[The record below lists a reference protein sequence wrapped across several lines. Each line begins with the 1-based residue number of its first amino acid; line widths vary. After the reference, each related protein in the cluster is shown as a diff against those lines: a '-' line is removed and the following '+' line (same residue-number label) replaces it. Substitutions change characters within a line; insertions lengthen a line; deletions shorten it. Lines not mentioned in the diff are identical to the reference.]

1 MRFIDCTIDANA
13 KIPRP
18 VEAGGKSNGE
28 PLDAVRE
35 IISSVRNDGDAALL
49 KLTER
54 LDGVTLKSLRVT
66 EKQIREAREKV
77 SKPVEAALI
86 EAARRITVF
95 ATRQS
100 IKPWSETIGG
110 GLIGEAVSA
119 VSRAGLY
126 VPGGRASYPST
137 VLMTAIPA
145 RVAGVEEIV
154 MCVPPSA
161 DGSVAQA
168 TLAATSIAEVDQIYA
183 VGGAQAI
190 AAMAFGTETIPRV
203 DVIAGPG
210 NIYVALAKRELAG
223 TVAIDSVA
231 GPSEIV
237 IVADGET
244 DPWLV
249 AWDLV
254 AQAEHGPGG
263 AFAIVSWDQKMLDD
277 VQVALEKILGEINAG
292 PDLSAPLDV
301 GAVGVLVRNE
311 EHAVEAV
318 NAFAPEHLE
327 LLFAGA
333 EERVDD
339 YRTAGA
345 IFVGPYSPVSLGDY
359 LAGTNHVLPTG
370 GTGRFWSGLRTSHFQ
385 RTTAVVQHT
394 RDSLREAA
402 GAIEELATVEG
413 LPNHSRAV
421 NARFVEN
428 R

>member
-1 MRFIDCTIDANA
+1 MRLIDFTIDANA

-18 VEAGGKSNGE
+18 VQTAE
-28 PLDAVRE
+28 PIDAVRK
-35 IISSVRNDGDAALL
+35 IISSVRDDGDAALL

-54 LDGVTLKSLRVT
+54 LDGVTPKSLRVT
-66 EKQIREAREKV
+66 EKQIQEARRSV

-95 ATRQS
+95 AERQS
-100 IKPWSETIGG
+100 MKPWSETIGG
-110 GLIGEAVSA
+110 GVIGEVVFA

-145 RVAGVEEIV
+145 RVAGVKEIV
-154 MCVPPSA
+154 MCVPPSVH
-161 DGSVAQA
+161 GSVAQA
-168 TLAATSIAEVDQIYA
+168 TLAAASIAEVDQIYT

-210 NIYVALAKRELAG
+210 NIYVALAKLELAG

-237 IVADGET
+237 IVADGDA
-244 DPWLV
+244 DPWLI

-263 AFAIVSWDQKMLDD
+263 AFAVVTWDPELLDD
-277 VQVALEKILGEINAG
+277 VQTALDKVLGEINAG
-292 PDLSAPLDV
+292 PELVVSLEA
-301 GAVGVLVRNE
+301 GAVGVLVGNE
-311 EHAVEAV
+311 EQAARAV
-318 NAFAPEHLE
+318 NSFAPEHLE
-327 LLFAGA
+327 LLFVGA
-333 EERVDD
+333 EERING

-385 RTTAVVQHT
+385 RAAAVVKHT
-394 RDSLREAA
+394 RDSLKEAA
-402 GAIEELATVEG
+402 GSIEALASAEG

-421 NARFVEN
+421 NARE
-428 R
+428 RRE

>member
-1 MRFIDCTIDANA
+1 M
-13 KIPRP
+13 
-18 VEAGGKSNGE
+18 E
-28 PLDAVRE
+28 
-35 IISSVRNDGDAALL
+35 
-49 KLTER
+49 LTER
-54 LDGVTLKSLRVT
+54 LDGVKLKSLRVPQH
-66 EKQIREAREKV
+66 QIDEARLSVPKA
-77 SKPVEAALI
+77 VEAALL
-86 EAARRITVF
+86 ESAARIKVF
-95 ATRQS
+95 AERQS
-100 IKPWSETIGG
+100 LNPWSDTIGG
-110 GLIGEAVSA
+110 GIIGEAVFG

-154 MCVPPSA
+154 MCVPPSIN
-161 DGSVAQA
+161 GSVAQA
-168 TLAATSIAEVDQIYA
+168 TLAGASIAEVDQIYT

-237 IVADGET
+237 IVADGEA

-254 AQAEHGPGG
+254 AQAEHGLGG
-263 AFAIVSWDQKMLDD
+263 AFAVVTWDPKLLED
-277 VQVALEKILGEINAG
+277 VQTALDKILGEINAG
-292 PDLSAPLDV
+292 PDLIAALEG
-301 GAVGVLVRNE
+301 GAAGILVENE
-311 EHAVEAV
+311 EHAARAV
-318 NAFAPEHLE
+318 NIFAPEHLE
-327 LLFAGA
+327 LVFADA
-333 EERVDD
+333 EERVSA

-345 IFVGPYSPVSLGDY
+345 IFVGPHSPVSLGDY

-385 RTTAVVQHT
+385 RTAAVVKHT
-394 RDSLREAA
+394 PDSLKEAA
-402 GAIEELATVEG
+402 GSIEALATVEG

-421 NARFVEN
+421 NARFEEN

>member
-1 MRFIDCTIDANA
+1 MLLIDCTTAATA

-18 VEAGGKSNGE
+18 LETRE
-28 PLDAVRE
+28 PIDAVRE
-35 IISSVRNDGDAALL
+35 IISSVRNGGDAALL

-54 LDGVTLKSLRVT
+54 LDGVALKSLRVT
-66 EKQIREAREKV
+66 DKQIREARR
-77 SKPVEAALI
+77 SLPKPDEAALL
-86 EAARRITVF
+86 ESARRITVF
-95 ATRQS
+95 AEGQS

-110 GLIGEAVSA
+110 GVIGEAVFA

-161 DGSVAQA
+161 DGSVVEA
-168 TLAATSIAEVDQIYA
+168 TLAAASIAEVDQIYT

-237 IVADGET
+237 IVADGEA
-244 DPWLV
+244 DPWLI

-263 AFAIVSWDQKMLDD
+263 AFAVVTWDANLLDS
-277 VQVALEKILGEINAG
+277 VQTALDKILVETNAG
-292 PDLSAPLDV
+292 ADLTASLEA
-301 GAVGVLVRNE
+301 GAVGVLVGNAE
-311 EHAVEAV
+311 QAAEAV

-327 LLFAGA
+327 LQFEGA
-333 EERVDD
+333 EERVND

-370 GTGRFWSGLRTSHFQ
+370 GTARFWSGLRTSHFQ
-385 RTTAVVQHT
+385 RTTSIVKHT
-394 RDSLREAA
+394 RDSLKEAA
-402 GAIEELATVEG
+402 GLIGALAAVEG
-413 LPNHSRAV
+413 LPNHARAV